1 MFLFANM
8 LVFAGATAIW
18 LSLQKVLQLIK
29 ILPDGKMRK
38 RWYMLGGLIVLFI
51 LGYVAQISFFWDSYV
66 DWSAMMVPVIYFC
79 GGVFVWAVCG
89 LSLQT
94 TVDLKIVLRE
104 NVTDSLT
111 SIYNRRYLEQRL
123 SEEVD
128 RAARYQAPLSVMMLD
143 IDHFKSI
150 NDTWGHQAGDKIL
163 SEFRELIKSS
173 VRVSDIVARYG
184 GEEFLILAP
193 STDAEAAFNLAERI
207 RENTEKHNFEI
218 NGSDLEK
225 RSVSV
230 TVSAGVAQ
238 LAAHG
243 ITGDQ
248 LVKFADEA
256 LYRAKHSGRNCV
268 MLEEAY
274 QALDSLV

>member
-79 GGVFVWAVCG
+79 GGIFVWAVCG

-193 STDAEAAFNLAERI
+193 STDAEAAYNLAERI

>member
-193 STDAEAAFNLAERI
+193 STDAEAAYNLAERI

>member
-79 GGVFVWAVCG
+79 GGIFVWAVCG

-163 SEFRELIKSS
+163 SEIGELIKSS
-173 VRVSDIVARYG
+173 GRVSDIVARYG

-193 STDAEAAFNLAERI
+193 STDAEAAYNLAERI

-218 NGSDLEK
+218 NVSDLEK

>member
-128 RAARYQAPLSVMMLD
+128 RAARYRAPLSVMMLD

-163 SEFRELIKSS
+163 SEIGELIKSS
-173 VRVSDIVARYG
+173 GRVSDIVARYG

-193 STDAEAAFNLAERI
+193 STDAEAAYNLAERI

-248 LVKFADEA
+248 LVNFADEA

>member
-128 RAARYQAPLSVMMLD
+128 RAVRYQAPLSVMMLD

-193 STDAEAAFNLAERI
+193 STDAEAAYNLAERI

-248 LVKFADEA
+248 LVNFADEA

>member
-79 GGVFVWAVCG
+79 GGIFVWAVCG

-193 STDAEAAFNLAERI
+193 STDAEAAYNLAERI

-225 RSVSV
+225 RSVCV

>member
-79 GGVFVWAVCG
+79 GGIFVWAVCG

-128 RAARYQAPLSVMMLD
+128 RAVRYQAPLSVMMLD

-193 STDAEAAFNLAERI
+193 STDAEAAYNLAERI

>member
-79 GGVFVWAVCG
+79 GGIFVWAVCD

-193 STDAEAAFNLAERI
+193 STDAEAAYNLAERI

>member
-193 STDAEAAFNLAERI
+193 STDAEAAYNLAERI

-225 RSVSV
+225 RSVCV

-248 LVKFADEA
+248 LVNFADEA